1 MKPKQKN
8 FYTLREVIKMNF
20 LPFKTVTTL
29 KKLIKQG
36 DIMAVRNPTPR
47 AYFYI
52 KAEEVERLKT
62 LKQFDIQYHKMQSKK
77 PIVKSKK
84 RVIHTTKKMKK

>member
-1 MKPKQKN
+1 
-8 FYTLREVIKMNF
+8 
-20 LPFKTVTTL
+20 
-29 KKLIKQG
+29 
-36 DIMAVRNPTPR
+36 VRNPTPR